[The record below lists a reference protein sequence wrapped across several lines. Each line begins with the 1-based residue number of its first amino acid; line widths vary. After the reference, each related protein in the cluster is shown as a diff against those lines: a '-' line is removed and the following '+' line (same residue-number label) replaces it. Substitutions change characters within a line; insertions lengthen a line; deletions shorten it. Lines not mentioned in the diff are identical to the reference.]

1 MRSDTYWRIADK
13 KGKLPFLVLGPFG
26 GSNSEKSKMYMGVH
40 LYTGGT
46 YNPGFTV
53 EGDMGSYTHGC
64 VADNMEN
71 LFFDVLALTGP
82 PCSRKE
88 QMSIIRLPPDLQCER
103 PINRFIR

>member
-53 EGDMGSYTHGC
+53 VYVCRADVVSEVLFYTISG
-64 VADNMEN
+64 VITF
-71 LFFDVLALTGP
+71 LLGRKVLLN
-82 PCSRKE
+82 
-88 QMSIIRLPPDLQCER
+88 Q
-103 PINRFIR
+103 

>member
-53 EGDMGSYTHGC
+53 ISSDGRTIPRVIHESQVQD
-64 VADNMEN
+64 D
-71 LFFDVLALTGP
+71 
-82 PCSRKE
+82 
-88 QMSIIRLPPDLQCER
+88 
-103 PINRFIR
+103 PIYVK